1 MSQFERVSAIHCK
14 SVAID
19 FPGDIRAV
27 DQLDLSV
34 KAGEIVSLIGPSGC
48 GKSTLLKSLI
58 GLLTPRSGSIL
69 LEGRNLWESSIKK
82 RKEILK
88 SFGVLFQ
95 GGALWSSMD
104 LVENISLP
112 LREYTNLRNREIREI
127 VRYKLSLVGLSGY
140 ENYFP
145 SELSGGM
152 KKRAGLARAMA
163 LDPSILFF
171 DEPSAGLD
179 PITSRKLDELIS
191 ELKQSLGM
199 TFVVVT
205 HELASIFA
213 IADDAIFLD
222 ADTQTL
228 LDQGKPAY
236 LEENSMHDRIREF
249 LKRGLLSN

>member
-1 MSQFERVSAIHCK
+1 MNDCVK
-14 SVAID
+14 AID
-19 FPGDIRAV
+19 VSNLSLGYGSSLVLKDVTF
-27 DQLDLSV
+27 SV
-34 KAGEIVSLIGPSGC
+34 KEGDCLAIMGGSGC

-69 LEGRNLWESSIKK
+69 LKGRNLWESSIKK
-82 RKEILK
+82 RKEILM

-127 VRYKLSLVGLSGY
+127 ARYKLSLVGLSGY

-213 IADDAIFLD
+213 IADDSIFLD
-222 ADTQTL
+222 ADQQTL

-236 LEENSMHDRIREF
+236 LLENSMHDRIREF

>member
-1 MSQFERVSAIHCK
+1 MNDCVKVIDVSNLSLGYGSSLVLK
-14 SVAID
+14 DVTFSVNE
-19 FPGDIRAV
+19 GDCLVIM
-27 DQLDLSV
+27 
-34 KAGEIVSLIGPSGC
+34 GGSGC

-69 LEGRNLWESSIKK
+69 LEGRNLWESSIKR

-127 VRYKLSLVGLSGY
+127 ARYKLSLVGLSGY

-228 LDQGKPAY
+228 LDQGRPAY
-236 LEENSMHDRIREF
+236 LLENSMHDRIREF
-249 LKRGLLSN
+249 LNRGLISN

>member
-1 MSQFERVSAIHCK
+1 MNDCVK
-14 SVAID
+14 AID
-19 FPGDIRAV
+19 VSNLSLGYGSSLVLKDVTFNVKEGDCLVI
-27 DQLDLSV
+27 
-34 KAGEIVSLIGPSGC
+34 IGGSGC

-82 RKEILK
+82 RTEILK

-127 VRYKLSLVGLSGY
+127 ARYKLSLVGLSGY